1 MKWGEKNPERE
12 EKEGEERSG
21 RKVGPGLNGGELD
34 TSHSDAELGAKIY
47 GAELSA
53 RVTGVELPA
62 MSSSDPRSLAPGK
75 LALRRVSSAPASMT
89 PS

>member
-1 MKWGEKNPERE
+1 MKWGATKPERE
-12 EKEGEERSG
+12 EKEEEERSV
-21 RKVGPGLNGGELD
+21 RKVGSGLNGR
-34 TSHSDAELGAKIY
+34 ELGAKIY

-75 LALRRVSSAPASMT
+75 LALRRVSSAPASMA